1 MCHSMTLSASSD
13 ATTSALAALLGTYA
27 KVEAISGG
35 RSVYARDAS
44 TGGDDAYLF
53 YQPNMIDWS
62 IGPSYLSNGIFLE
75 NDNDVNAVCPTDG
88 AQRWRYWNGA
98 QWVLLTDLVVQ
109 GNCPPSPP
117 PPPLSPGYSCLC
129 SNECRQAGTQ
139 TISTLPLQ
147 SDGVCDDGGPGAEA
161 GLTHDLCE
169 YGTDCLDCGPRC
181 SIMPP
186 PLPPFPPPPPTA
198 TCQCDEMIL
207 EVVGDDAGAAAARAF
222 LAPLLGSYSMVAN
235 ESASAHTVW
244 HNPGAAFHGYL
255 FLAVNAIWAIGPS
268 FSAPAVWMENQ
279 VQGGPSTCPDESSGA
294 QQWAFWNGMGWVAAP
309 SVRVRAACPP
319 PPPCISSYVSPSGL
333 QLSSATS
340 EYIQLPVILGL
351 RSVSLWIYVEEVQDQ
366 YSWDYILDTRGRG
379 HPEGWLAYNTFPSLR
394 AGSAWR
400 KMVIHDTGTG
410 TRYAREVNDASDSLP
425 LYIIPGGSW
434 RHIYMESKA
443 AYWGDDITVFGRYA
457 RGGGGDGREDCDG
470 RFASIALWNR
480 SLTDEEIDDLAA
492 GGVGP
497 SYGPGSPLVA
507 SYYVNEAVYT
517 SQMTE
522 FKIPDA
528 TGRHPPATAVS
539 DMTAQ
544 QTIRSFSRD
553 DFPDLKEECLP
564 ILQDVGT
571 RLDSPPSPHTPDTAA
586 PPLSSPLSPPS
597 QQLPL
602 LPPPPPPLTPPPSPS
617 PPPPPLPLPPSPFP
631 PLLSSPSP
639 PGPSPPPL
647 SPSLPNVTDHDP
659 LPNGVAPSDSG
670 LGAGGIICLV
680 LLFIGL
686 VVGGFYAHRRC
697 FRSRSSWPPRP
708 SRKVGGDGLRATL
721 NPDGSPSDGFLPPL
735 SSITSTPLVASPGDG
750 GSATSCL
757 EGATSASREM
767 MVVASPL
774 EASCMSPSTKN
785 TAALQRARRFSRK
798 SSTRA
803 SLAGQDG
810 SDGSRGVELDS
821 VAGGTA
827 PLDASSL

>member
-1 MCHSMTLSASSD
+1 MGAPYRSRRAGQLSTEPAAAPALARILVPLQQRVPSSRDTDHLDSPAAIGWCVRRRRTWSGGGSHARSVRVRHRLSRLWPSVQHHAS
-13 ATTSALAALLGTYA
+13 ATSAL
-27 KVEAISGG
+27 
-35 RSVYARDAS
+35 
-44 TGGDDAYLF
+44 
-53 YQPNMIDWS
+53 
-62 IGPSYLSNGIFLE
+62 
-75 NDNDVNAVCPTDG
+75 
-88 AQRWRYWNGA
+88 
-98 QWVLLTDLVVQ
+98 
-109 GNCPPSPP
+109 
-117 PPPLSPGYSCLC
+117 
-129 SNECRQAGTQ
+129 
-139 TISTLPLQ
+139 
-147 SDGVCDDGGPGAEA
+147 
-161 GLTHDLCE
+161 
-169 YGTDCLDCGPRC
+169 
-181 SIMPP
+181 
-186 PLPPFPPPPPTA
+186 PPPPPTA

-309 SVRVRAACPP
+309 SVSVRAACPP
-319 PPPCISSYVSPSGL
+319 PLPCISSYVSPSGL

-443 AYWGDDITVFGRYA
+443 EYWGDDITVFGRYA

-507 SYYVNEAVYT
+507 HTIDGRSY
-517 SQMTE
+517 
-522 FKIPDA
+522 
-528 TGRHPPATAVS
+528 
-539 DMTAQ
+539 
-544 QTIRSFSRD
+544 
-553 DFPDLKEECLP
+553 
-564 ILQDVGT
+564 
-571 RLDSPPSPHTPDTAA
+571 
-586 PPLSSPLSPPS
+586 
-597 QQLPL
+597 
-602 LPPPPPPLTPPPSPS
+602 
-617 PPPPPLPLPPSPFP
+617 
-631 PLLSSPSP
+631 
-639 PGPSPPPL
+639 
-647 SPSLPNVTDHDP
+647 
-659 LPNGVAPSDSG
+659 
-670 LGAGGIICLV
+670 
-680 LLFIGL
+680 
-686 VVGGFYAHRRC
+686 RR
-697 FRSRSSWPPRP
+697 RSS
-708 SRKVGGDGLRATL
+708 
-721 NPDGSPSDGFLPPL
+721 
-735 SSITSTPLVASPGDG
+735 SS
-750 GSATSCL
+750 
-757 EGATSASREM
+757 
-767 MVVASPL
+767 
-774 EASCMSPSTKN
+774 
-785 TAALQRARRFSRK
+785 
-798 SSTRA
+798 
-803 SLAGQDG
+803 
-810 SDGSRGVELDS
+810 
-821 VAGGTA
+821 
-827 PLDASSL
+827 